1 MSAIQQFAVDHL
13 PIEDRLLLRMNAAGV
28 RTSVKLLVT
37 RRYLRLLWNSLAG
50 EMRAAMADTKNPAAR
65 DFLLDMAETRATAG
79 ADFSTPFR
87 EPAVAVEE
95 VRPPPI
101 TVPAAPVQK
110 AEPPKA
116 EPPKPEP
123 MTNARLLW
131 GMQVKRTPEGMNNI
145 ALMALDGTRV
155 DVSLSDQG
163 VFGLMKILRDAA
175 GRAEW
180 DIDMAWA
187 PGASPEAKTEAGAR
201 RLN

>member
-13 PIEDRLLLRMNAAGV
+13 PIEDRLLLRVSAKGERESV
-28 RTSVKLLVT
+28 RLLVT

-65 DFLLDMAETRATAG
+65 DFLLDMAETRATAS

-87 EPAVAVEE
+87 EPVAVVEE
-95 VRPPPI
+95 AGHPP
-101 TVPAAPVQK
+101 
-110 AEPPKA
+110 
-116 EPPKPEP
+116 PPKPDP
-123 MTNARLLW
+123 GPAASPPAPDPRAQVRLLW

-155 DVSLSDQG
+155 DVSLGDSG

-175 GRAEW
+175 ARAEW
-180 DIDMAWA
+180 DIEMAWA
-187 PGASPEAKTEAGAR
+187 AGTPPQAKAAAAAR

>member
-13 PIEDRLLLRMNAAGV
+13 PIEDRLLLRMSAAGQN
-28 RTSVKLLVT
+28 TSVKLVLT
-37 RRYLRLLWNSLAG
+37 RRYLRLLWASLAG
-50 EMRAAMADTKNPAAR
+50 EMRAAMTDTKNPAAR

-87 EPAVAVEE
+87 EPVAAVEDAG
-95 VRPPPI
+95 PPPAPAA
-101 TVPAAPVQK
+101 VPAPNAP
-110 AEPPKA
+110 
-116 EPPKPEP
+116 PPKPDP
-123 MTNARLLW
+123 LQQARLLW

-155 DVSLSDQG
+155 DVALTDQG

-175 GRAEW
+175 ERAEW

-187 PGASPEAKTEAGAR
+187 PGTAPAAKASAGPR